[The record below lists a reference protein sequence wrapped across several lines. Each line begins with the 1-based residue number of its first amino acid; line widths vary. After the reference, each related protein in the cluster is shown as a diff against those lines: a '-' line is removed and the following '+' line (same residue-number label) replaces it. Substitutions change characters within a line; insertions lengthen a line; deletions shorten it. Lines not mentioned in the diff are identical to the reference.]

1 MSCAIHLQESTDLVD
16 REILSGW
23 GLVPSSTTSVV
34 PIEALSDH
42 WELAKKE
49 TVIARGLGR
58 GYGDCAVNGPGI
70 TVLTHSSGRLKLKDG
85 VLEVNSGVSI
95 DEVLRFCVPLGYF
108 IPVTPGTKF
117 VTIGGAIAAD
127 VHGKNH
133 HKDGSFGSFVIELDL
148 MIADGS
154 IQRISPSNNSRLFWA
169 TVGGMGLTGVI
180 RNAKVQLT
188 AIKTSKILGTN
199 IVCKN
204 LDELMNEMVRAD
216 DYAKYSVAWV
226 DTLARGKNLGRSIL
240 SIGDHAA
247 ETDLGRKLRKAPL
260 QYSSKQ
266 LISFPRIAF
275 SGVINRFTVR
285 LFNALWFYKAKF
297 TKKKKL
303 VSFDS
308 FFYPLDGVRNWNYI
322 YGNGGFV
329 QYQFSVPDETSDLIR
344 MVLERLSENRIPSFL
359 SVLKRFGENG
369 NGLISFPSKGWTLA
383 VDIPTGVTGLGELLD
398 EIDAKL
404 VGAGGRIYLA
414 KDSRMSP
421 NFVESMYPLLNEFRK
436 VKNEVD
442 PENVFQS
449 NLGRRLGL

>member
-1 MSCAIHLQESTDLVD
+1 MSCAIHLQESTDHVD

-34 PIEALSDH
+34 PINALSDH
-42 WELAKKE
+42 WAIAKKE

-58 GYGDCAVNGPGI
+58 GYGDCAVNGRGI
-70 TVLTHSSGRLKLKDG
+70 TVLTHSSGRFKLEDG
-85 VLEVNSGVSI
+85 VLEVSSGVSI
-95 DEVLRFCVPLGYF
+95 DEVLRYCVPLGYF

-180 RNAKVQLT
+180 LNAKVHLA
-188 AIKTSKILGTN
+188 AIQTSKILGKN

-226 DTLARGKNLGRSIL
+226 DTLARGKKLGRSIL

-247 ETDLGRKLRKAPL
+247 ETDLGKQLRKDPL

-266 LISFPRIAF
+266 LISFPKIAF

-285 LFNALWFYKAKF
+285 LFNALWFYKAKL

-308 FFYPLDGVRNWNYI
+308 FFYPLDGVRNWNYV

-329 QYQFSVPDETSDLIR
+329 QYQFSVPDDASNLVKF
-344 MVLERLSENRIPSFL
+344 VLDKLSEQKIPSFL
-359 SVLKRFGENG
+359 SVLKRFGETG

-383 VDIPTGVTGLGELLD
+383 VDIPTGVIGLGELLD
-398 EIDAKL
+398 ELDAKL

-414 KDSRMSP
+414 KDSRMNP
-421 NFVESMYPLLNEFRK
+421 NFVESMYPLLNEFRE
-436 VKNEVD
+436 VKNEID
-442 PENVFQS
+442 PDNLFQS
-449 NLGRRLGL
+449 NLSRRLGL

>member
-34 PIEALSDH
+34 PIEALSHH
-42 WELAKKE
+42 WALAKKE

-70 TVLTHSSGRLKLKDG
+70 TVLTHSSGRLKLEDG
-85 VLEVNSGVSI
+85 VLEASSGVSI

-180 RNAKVQLT
+180 LNAKIQLT
-188 AIKTSKILGTN
+188 AIKTSKISGTN

-247 ETDLGRKLRKAPL
+247 ETDLGKQLRKAPL
-260 QYSSKQ
+260 KYSSKQ
-266 LISFPRIAF
+266 VISFPKISF

-297 TKKKKL
+297 MKKKKL
-303 VSFDS
+303 TSFDS
-308 FFYPLDGVRNWNYI
+308 FFYPLDGVRNWNYL

-329 QYQFSVPDETSDLIR
+329 QYQFSVPDDASNLVR
-344 MVLERLSENRIPSFL
+344 FVLDKLSEQKIPSFL

-383 VDIPTGVTGLGELLD
+383 VDIPTGVIGLGELLD
-398 EIDAKL
+398 ELDEKIVD
-404 VGAGGRIYLA
+404 AGGRVYLA
-414 KDSRMSP
+414 KDSRMNP
-421 NFVESMYPLLNEFRK
+421 RLLESMYPLINEFRK
-436 VKNEVD
+436 VKNEID

>member
-1 MSCAIHLQESTDLVD
+1 MCCAIHLRESTDHVD

-34 PIEALSDH
+34 PINALSGH
-42 WELAKKE
+42 WAIAKKE

-58 GYGDCAVNGPGI
+58 GYGDCAVNGRGI
-70 TVLTHSSGRLKLKDG
+70 TVLTHSSGRLKLEDG
-85 VLEVNSGVSI
+85 VLEVSSGVSI

-180 RNAKVQLT
+180 LNAKVQLT
-188 AIKTSKILGTN
+188 SIKTSKILGKN

-204 LDELMNEMVRAD
+204 LDELMNEMVLAD

-240 SIGDHAA
+240 SIGEHAA

-266 LISFPRIAF
+266 LISFPKIAF

-285 LFNALWFYKAKF
+285 LFNALWFYKAKL

-308 FFYPLDGVRNWNYI
+308 FFYPLDGVRNWNYV
-322 YGNGGFV
+322 YSNGGFV
-329 QYQFSVPDETSDLIR
+329 QYQFSVPDDASNLVKF
-344 MVLERLSENRIPSFL
+344 VLDKLSEQKIPSFL

-383 VDIPTGVTGLGELLD
+383 VDIPTGVIGLGELLD
-398 EIDAKL
+398 ELDVKL

-414 KDSRMSP
+414 KDSRMNP
-421 NFVESMYPLLNEFRK
+421 NLIESMYPLLNEFRK
-436 VKNEVD
+436 VKNEID
-442 PENVFQS
+442 PDNLFQS
-449 NLGRRLGL
+449 NLSRRLGL

>member
-1 MSCAIHLQESTDLVD
+1 MD

-34 PIEALSDH
+34 PINALSDH
-42 WELAKKE
+42 WALAKKE

-58 GYGDCAVNGPGI
+58 GYGDCAVNGRGI
-70 TVLTHSSGRLKLKDG
+70 TVLTHSSGRLKLEDG
-85 VLEVNSGVSI
+85 VLEVSSGVSI

-180 RNAKVQLT
+180 LNAKVHLA
-188 AIKTSKILGTN
+188 AIQTSKILGKN

-204 LDELMNEMVRAD
+204 LDELMNEMVLAD

-240 SIGDHAA
+240 SIGEHAA

-266 LISFPRIAF
+266 LISFPKIAF
-275 SGVINRFTVR
+275 SGVINRLTVR

-308 FFYPLDGVRNWNYI
+308 FFYPLDGVRNWNYV

-329 QYQFSVPDETSDLIR
+329 QYQFSVPDDASNLVKY
-344 MVLERLSENRIPSFL
+344 VLDKLSEQKIPSFL

-383 VDIPTGVTGLGELLD
+383 VDIPTGVIGLGELLD
-398 EIDAKL
+398 ELDAKL

-414 KDSRMSP
+414 KDSRMNP
-421 NFVESMYPLLNEFRK
+421 NFIESMYPLLNEFRK
-436 VKNEVD
+436 VKNEID
-442 PENVFQS
+442 PDNLFQS
-449 NLGRRLGL
+449 NLSRRLGL

>member
-1 MSCAIHLQESTDLVD
+1 MSCAIHLQESTDHMD

-34 PIEALSDH
+34 PINALSDH
-42 WELAKKE
+42 WALAKKE

-58 GYGDCAVNGPGI
+58 GYGDCAVNGRGI
-70 TVLTHSSGRLKLKDG
+70 TVLTHSSGRLKLEDG
-85 VLEVNSGVSI
+85 VLEVSSGVSI

-180 RNAKVQLT
+180 LNAKVHLA
-188 AIKTSKILGTN
+188 AIQTSKILGKN

-204 LDELMNEMVRAD
+204 LDELMNEMVLAD

-240 SIGDHAA
+240 SIGEHAA

-266 LISFPRIAF
+266 LISFPKIAF
-275 SGVINRFTVR
+275 SGVINRLTVR

-329 QYQFSVPDETSDLIR
+329 QYQFSVPDDASNLVKF
-344 MVLERLSENRIPSFL
+344 VLDKLSEQKIPSFL
-359 SVLKRFGENG
+359 SVLKRFGENR

-383 VDIPTGVTGLGELLD
+383 VDIPTGVIGLGELLD
-398 EIDAKL
+398 ELDAKL

-414 KDSRMSP
+414 KDSRMNP
-421 NFVESMYPLLNEFRK
+421 NLIESMYPLLNEFRK
-436 VKNEVD
+436 VKNEID
-442 PENVFQS
+442 PDNLFQS
-449 NLGRRLGL
+449 NLSRRLGL

>member
-1 MSCAIHLQESTDLVD
+1 MSCAIHLQESTDHMD

-34 PIEALSDH
+34 PINALSDH
-42 WELAKKE
+42 WALAKKE

-58 GYGDCAVNGPGI
+58 GYGDCAVNGRGI
-70 TVLTHSSGRLKLKDG
+70 TVLTHSSGRLKLEDG
-85 VLEVNSGVSI
+85 VLEVSSGVSI

-180 RNAKVQLT
+180 LNAKVQLT
-188 AIKTSKILGTN
+188 SIKTSKILGKN

-204 LDELMNEMVRAD
+204 LDELMNEMVLAD

-226 DTLARGKNLGRSIL
+226 DTLARGKNLGRSVL
-240 SIGDHAA
+240 SIGEHAA

-266 LISFPRIAF
+266 LISFPKIAF
-275 SGVINRFTVR
+275 SGVINRLTVR

-329 QYQFSVPDETSDLIR
+329 QYQFSVPDDASNLVKF
-344 MVLERLSENRIPSFL
+344 VLDKLSEQKIPSFL
-359 SVLKRFGENG
+359 SVLKRFGENR

-383 VDIPTGVTGLGELLD
+383 VDIPTGVIGLGELLD
-398 EIDAKL
+398 ELDAKL

-414 KDSRMSP
+414 KDSRMNP
-421 NFVESMYPLLNEFRK
+421 NLIESMYPLLNEFRK
-436 VKNEVD
+436 VKNEID
-442 PENVFQS
+442 PDNLFQS
-449 NLGRRLGL
+449 NLSRRLGL

>member
-1 MSCAIHLQESTDLVD
+1 MSCAIHLQESTDHVD

-34 PIEALSDH
+34 PISALSDH
-42 WELAKKE
+42 WAIAKKE

-58 GYGDCAVNGPGI
+58 GYGDCAVNGRGI
-70 TVLTHSSGRLKLKDG
+70 TVLTLSSGSLKLEDG
-85 VLEVNSGVSI
+85 VLEVSSGVSI
-95 DEVLRFCVPLGYF
+95 DEVLRFCVPRGYF

-180 RNAKVQLT
+180 LNAKVHLA
-188 AIKTSKILGTN
+188 AIQTSKILGKN

-204 LDELMNEMVRAD
+204 LDELMNEMVLAD

-240 SIGDHAA
+240 SIGEHAA

-266 LISFPRIAF
+266 LISFPKIAF
-275 SGVINRFTVR
+275 SGVINRLTVR

-297 TKKKKL
+297 TKKKNL
-303 VSFDS
+303 VSFDR

-329 QYQFSVPDETSDLIR
+329 QYQFSVPDDASNLVGF
-344 MVLERLSENRIPSFL
+344 VLDKLSEQKIPSFL

-383 VDIPTGVTGLGELLD
+383 VDIPTGVIGLGELLD
-398 EIDAKL
+398 ELDAKL

-414 KDSRMSP
+414 KDSRMNP

-436 VKNEVD
+436 VKNEID
-442 PENVFQS
+442 PDNLFQS
-449 NLGRRLGL
+449 NLSRRLGL

>member
-16 REILSGW
+16 REIFSGW

-70 TVLTHSSGRLKLKDG
+70 TVLTQSSGKLKLKDG

-180 RNAKVQLT
+180 LNAKVQLT

-204 LDELMNEMVRAD
+204 LEELMNEMVRAD

-226 DTLARGKNLGRSIL
+226 DTLALGKNLGRSIL

-329 QYQFSVPDETSDLIR
+329 QYQFSVPDDASSLVGF
-344 MVLERLSENRIPSFL
+344 VLGKLSEQRIPSFL

>member
-1 MSCAIHLQESTDLVD
+1 MCCAIHLRESTDHVD

-34 PIEALSDH
+34 PINALSGH
-42 WELAKKE
+42 WAIAKKE

-58 GYGDCAVNGPGI
+58 GYGDCAVNGRGI
-70 TVLTHSSGRLKLKDG
+70 TVLTHSSGRLKLEDG
-85 VLEVNSGVSI
+85 VLEVSSGVSI

-180 RNAKVQLT
+180 LNAKVQLT
-188 AIKTSKILGTN
+188 SIKTSKILGKN

-204 LDELMNEMVRAD
+204 LDELMNEMVLAD

-240 SIGDHAA
+240 SIGEHAA

-266 LISFPRIAF
+266 LISFPKIAF

-285 LFNALWFYKAKF
+285 LFNALWFYKAKL

-308 FFYPLDGVRNWNYI
+308 FFYPLDGVRNWNYV

-329 QYQFSVPDETSDLIR
+329 QYQFSVPDDASNLVKF
-344 MVLERLSENRIPSFL
+344 VLDKLSEQKIPSFL

-383 VDIPTGVTGLGELLD
+383 VDIPTGVIGLGELLD
-398 EIDAKL
+398 ELDVKL

-414 KDSRMSP
+414 KDSRMNP
-421 NFVESMYPLLNEFRK
+421 NLIESMYPLLNEFRK
-436 VKNEVD
+436 VKNEID
-442 PENVFQS
+442 PDNLFQS
-449 NLGRRLGL
+449 NLSRRLGL

>member
-42 WELAKKE
+42 WALAKKE

-70 TVLTHSSGRLKLKDG
+70 TVLTHSSGRLKLKNG
-85 VLEVNSGVSI
+85 VLEVSSGVSI

-180 RNAKVQLT
+180 LNAKVQLT

-204 LDELMNEMVRAD
+204 LDELMNEMVLAD

-240 SIGDHAA
+240 SIGEHAA

-266 LISFPRIAF
+266 LISFPKIAF
-275 SGVINRFTVR
+275 SGIINRFTAR
-285 LFNALWFYKAKF
+285 SFNALWFHKAVF
-297 TKKKKL
+297 SKKSKL

-308 FFYPLDGVRNWNYI
+308 FFYPLDGVRNWNHV
-322 YGNGGFV
+322 YGSGGFV
-329 QYQFSVPDETSDLIR
+329 QYQFSVPDETSGLIR

-359 SVLKRFGENG
+359 SILKRFGENG
-369 NGLISFPSKGWTLA
+369 NGLISFPSKGWTLT

-398 EIDAKL
+398 ELDEKIVD
-404 VGAGGRIYLA
+404 AGGRVYLA
-414 KDSRMSP
+414 KDSRMNP
-421 NFVESMYPLLNEFRK
+421 RLLESMYPLINEFRK
-436 VKNEVD
+436 VKNEID